1 MKPRQAFGV
10 AVRILGL
17 MIALLGGYFL
27 VCGVVLV
34 FDPEYGLKP
43 APAAHYFILGMV
55 DLLAGYG
62 LMRGARRLVRLAY
75 PEDTD
80 E

>member
-1 MKPRQAFGV
+1 M
-10 AVRILGL
+10 AVRVLGL
-17 MIALLGGYFL
+17 MIALFGGYFL

-34 FDPEYGLKP
+34 LDPEYGLKL
-43 APAAHYFILGMV
+43 APAAHYFIFGIV
-55 DLLAGYG
+55 EVLAGYG
-62 LMRGARRLVRLAY
+62 LIRGARRLVRLAY